1 MNHNKNMQK
10 STCIAHANF
19 SITLSKQPGT
29 QFTGMEYY
37 IGYTT
42 YFKHRWSTN
51 IFISIESGWGKSLLA
66 SLGPSWSNIE
76 YPKIF
81 SHFLAPN

>member
-19 SITLSKQPGT
+19 GITLSKQPGT

-42 YFKHRWSTN
+42 YFSTDEAH
-51 IFISIESGWGKSLLA
+51 ILESG
-66 SLGPSWSNIE
+66 
-76 YPKIF
+76 
-81 SHFLAPN
+81 

>member
-42 YFKHRWSTN
+42 YFSTDEAH
-51 IFISIESGWGKSLLA
+51 IFL
-66 SLGPSWSNIE
+66 
-76 YPKIF
+76 
-81 SHFLAPN
+81 